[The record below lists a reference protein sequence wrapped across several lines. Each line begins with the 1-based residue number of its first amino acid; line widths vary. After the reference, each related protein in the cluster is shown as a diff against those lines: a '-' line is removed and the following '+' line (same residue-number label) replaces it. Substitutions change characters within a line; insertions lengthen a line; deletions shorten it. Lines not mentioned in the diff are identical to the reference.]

1 MLSLVDGEGCFVM
14 LHFGYSSMIDFPEL
28 KLWGQGVNFDRL
40 LMHVAKSPPPAIPGS
55 ATAFFFFFFFS
66 SPVPSYRSQA
76 SLSRNEGSQR
86 RAVQST
92 AYPPSTHA
100 VPLGKET

>member
-1 MLSLVDGEGCFVM
+1 MLPWKTRPTPNLGCLSWRSVTLANMLSLVDGEGCFVM

-55 ATAFFFFFFFS
+55 TSAF
-66 SPVPSYRSQA
+66 
-76 SLSRNEGSQR
+76 L
-86 RAVQST
+86 
-92 AYPPSTHA
+92 
-100 VPLGKET
+100 